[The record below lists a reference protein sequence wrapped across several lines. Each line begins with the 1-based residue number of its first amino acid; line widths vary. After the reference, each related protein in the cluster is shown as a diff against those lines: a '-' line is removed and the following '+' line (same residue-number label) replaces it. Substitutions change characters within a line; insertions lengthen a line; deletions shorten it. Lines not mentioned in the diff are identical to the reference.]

1 MIKQFIRKARRIPS
15 RAKRWGW
22 KRVVMVTVLQ
32 MVESFQ
38 FWIWD
43 VWHGVETRNQ
53 VALDDLGIEGAC
65 YGSHPADYVYSGW
78 NGDYTCASSK
88 FPEYLRRLNLD
99 WSSFT
104 YIDLGSGKGKSLLMA
119 AELPFAKVIGVEFSE
134 RLVEAARRNLA
145 TKRNFNLKCQDIQV
159 VLQDAT
165 AYEFPRQPLVI
176 YLLNT
181 FPPAIMRVVLD
192 NLKRSLQQYP
202 RDAYLMCI
210 PTPPEVEALFAES
223 GFLAVVDLSA
233 AGNSI
238 AGHRSYRA
246 AVPVPDYVSQT
257 R

>member
-1 MIKQFIRKARRIPS
+1 
-15 RAKRWGW
+15 
-22 KRVVMVTVLQ
+22 MVTGLQ
-32 MVESFQ
+32 MIESLE

-65 YGSHPADYVYSGW
+65 YGSNPADYVYSGW
-78 NGDYTCASSK
+78 NGDYSCASSK
-88 FPEYLRRLNLD
+88 FPEYLNRLNLD
-99 WSSFT
+99 WKSFT

-119 AELPFAKVIGVEFSE
+119 AELPFAKVIGVELSE
-134 RLVEAARRNLA
+134 GLVNAARRNLA
-145 TKRNFNLKCQDIQV
+145 TKRNFNLKCNDIEV

-181 FPPAIMRVVLD
+181 FPPAIMRMVLD
-192 NLKRSLQQYP
+192 NLKRSLQEYS
-202 RDAYLMCI
+202 REAYLMCI
-210 PTPPEVEALFAES
+210 PTPPEVEKLFLEA
-223 GFLAVVDLSA
+223 GFLTEVDSSP

-246 AVPVPDYVSQT
+246 LLPVPDYVSQA
-257 R
+257 